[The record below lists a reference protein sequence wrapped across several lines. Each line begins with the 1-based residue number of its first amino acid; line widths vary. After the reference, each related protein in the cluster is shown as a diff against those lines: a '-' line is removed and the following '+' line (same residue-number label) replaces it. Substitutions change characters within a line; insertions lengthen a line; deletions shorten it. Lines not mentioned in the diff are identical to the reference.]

1 MSKLVTLHIQ
11 NYRGIKDLKCDF
23 FGFNMCCLIGH
34 CDSGKS
40 TVLQAISILFAANWT
55 IPISDED
62 FHKLNTSSP
71 IRITGIVEDPP
82 KNLLT
87 VDKFGLDA
95 FWRDEDNQQGL
106 SLEMVLTVES
116 DLNPRWE
123 IHNHNNDEYHPISN
137 KDRSLFNIRMI
148 DDYFDTQFNMSKY
161 SLLKSLVAD
170 IEGDAAFESNIG
182 IDLIRD
188 LKQQLNI
195 GNDLG
200 KKVSE
205 KLNVQVA
212 SLGGEP
218 HLYSLAVPTAELL
231 LRGNQ
236 IALHAEDV
244 PVRLM
249 GKGSRRQLSL
259 GLQLALSSSESSIIL
274 IDEIEQGLEP
284 YKVKT
289 IVRTLKDS
297 GRQVFVTTHSNNVLC
312 ELDATDLFLLK
323 KDAQELIHLSG
334 TCQALL
340 RTNQDAF
347 FFDKLIVCEGE
358 TEYGF
363 VLELDRYLWKE
374 NNGTLSSC
382 SVSPIIGK
390 GDNIVNVVDTLNSLD
405 ISSLCFMDSDKPKII
420 SSLNGK
426 TSLCCCE
433 DGLAIEQQFFKD
445 APESTMESI
454 VDEAKSCNRLPKS
467 YVFQAQDR
475 YSLGERAKNEEW
487 FKSVGGGRRLGYYLF
502 RHIEELD
509 SSSCLYQQIQQ
520 LSSWIKGEAE

>member
-1 MSKLVTLHIQ
+1 MSRLSSLHIR
-11 NYRGIKDLKCDF
+11 NYRGIEELDCDF
-23 FGFNMCCLIGH
+23 SASNMCCLIGH

-40 TVLQAISILFAANWT
+40 TILQAVSILFTTSWT
-55 IPISDED
+55 IPVSDED
-62 FHKLNTSSP
+62 FHKLDTSSP

-82 KNLLT
+82 ISLLT

-95 FWRDEDNQQGL
+95 FWRDEANQQGL
-106 SLEMVLTVES
+106 SLEIVLTVES
-116 DLNPRWE
+116 DLSPRWE
-123 IHNHNNDEYHPISN
+123 IYNHNNDEYHPISN

-148 DDYFDTQFNMSKY
+148 DDYFDTQFNLSKY

-170 IEGDAAFESNIG
+170 IEKGAAIESNIG
-182 IDLIRD
+182 IDLIRS
-188 LKQQLNI
+188 LKQQLSI

-205 KLNVQVA
+205 KLNEQVA

-236 IALHAEDV
+236 IGLHAEDV
-244 PVRLM
+244 PVRLL

-259 GLQLALSSSESSIIL
+259 GLQLALSSSDSSIIL

-363 VLELDRYLWKE
+363 VLELDRYLRKE

-390 GDNIVNVVDTLNSLD
+390 GDNIVNVVDILNSLG

-420 SSLNGK
+420 HSLNGK
-426 TSLCCCE
+426 TSICRCE
-433 DGLAIEQQFFKD
+433 DDMAIEQQFFKD
-445 APESTMESI
+445 APKSTIEAI
-454 VDEAKSCNRLPKS
+454 VEEEKACNRLPKN

-475 YSLGERAKNEEW
+475 SILGERAKNEEW
-487 FKSVGGGRRLGYYLF
+487 FKSVGGGRQLGHSLF
-502 RHIEELD
+502 NHIGELD

-520 LSSWIKGEAE
+520 LSTWIKGETE